1 MFKSMLSNWPNIF
14 KCRFWNSKL
23 EKTIELGFDFLQT
36 KLPNFNRVQIDK
48 NSPKLT
54 LCCCLSFR
62 PSEEGGVLKLTPGQQ
77 DNSARKLWIS
87 TLVWNK
93 SDFCWL
99 RLMMELCKNKNMLLL
114 GVTFF
119 FSIFGMILFWRGSR
133 GIRNDRASET
143 ELKT

>member
-1 MFKSMLSNWPNIF
+1 MIKSMFSNWPNIF
-14 KCRFWNSKL
+14 KYRFWNSKL
-23 EKTIELGFDFLQT
+23 EKKIKLRFEM
-36 KLPNFNRVQIDK
+36 KLPNFTRVQPDK
-48 NSPKLT
+48 NSTKLT

-114 GVTFF
+114 GVTFCF
-119 FSIFGMILFWRGSR
+119 QFLIWFLFEGRVEGSEF
-133 GIRNDRASET
+133 RNDRTSRT
-143 ELKT
+143 ELQT